1 MDTTPVGAVGTQS
14 QQYTT
19 ENDVVSEINSDAF
32 LKLLITELQN
42 QDPLEPMSNQEILEQ
57 LGQIREIESNLQLT
71 ETLESLRL
79 GQNIATANSMIGRLV
94 AGLTD
99 DGEQIAG
106 HVDGVSLVD
115 GKPRLYIGEHIID
128 LENVSDILDE
138 SAGAQEGHAN

>member
-19 ENDVVSEINSDAF
+19 ENDVVSEINSEAF

-42 QDPLEPMSNQEILEQ
+42 QDPMEPMSNQEILEQ

-71 ETLESLRL
+71 ETLESLSL
-79 GQNIATANSMIGRLV
+79 GQNIAAANSVIGRLV

-99 DGEQIAG
+99 DGERIAG
-106 HVDGVSLVD
+106 RVDGVSLVD
-115 GKPRLYIGEHIID
+115 GKPRLYVGEHIID

-138 SAGAQEGHAN
+138 SAGA

>member
-71 ETLESLRL
+71 ETLESLSL
-79 GQNIATANSMIGRLV
+79 GQNIAAANSVIGRLV

-99 DGEQIAG
+99 DGERIAG
-106 HVDGVSLVD
+106 RVDGVSLVD
-115 GKPRLYIGEHIID
+115 GKPRLYVGEHIID

-138 SAGAQEGHAN
+138 SAGA

>member
-1 MDTTPVGAVGTQS
+1 MGTTTVGAVGTQS
-14 QQYTT
+14 RQYTT

-42 QDPLEPMSNQEILEQ
+42 QDPLEPMSNQEILAQ

-71 ETLESLRL
+71 ETLESLSL

-99 DGEQIAG
+99 EAEQVAG
-106 HVDGVSLVD
+106 RVDGVSIVD
-115 GKPRLYIGEHIID
+115 GQPKLYVGEHIID
-128 LENVSDILDE
+128 LKNVSDILDE
-138 SAGAQEGHAN
+138 SASA

>member
-1 MDTTPVGAVGTQS
+1 MDTTSVGAVGTQS

-57 LGQIREIESNLQLT
+57 LGLIREIESNLQLT
-71 ETLESLRL
+71 ETLESLSL

-99 DGEQIAG
+99 EAEQVAG
-106 HVDGVSLVD
+106 RVDGVSIVD
-115 GKPRLYIGEHIID
+115 GQPKLYVGEHIID

-138 SAGAQEGHAN
+138 SAGA

>member
-1 MDTTPVGAVGTQS
+1 MGTSTVGAVGTQS

-19 ENDVVSEINSDAF
+19 ENDVVSEINSEAF

-42 QDPLEPMSNQEILEQ
+42 QDPMEPMSNQEILEQ

-71 ETLESLRL
+71 ETLESLSL
-79 GQNIATANSMIGRLV
+79 GQNIAAANSVIGRLV

-99 DGEQIAG
+99 DGERIAG
-106 HVDGVSLVD
+106 RVDGVSFVD
-115 GKPRLYIGEHIID
+115 GKPRLYVGEHIID

-138 SAGAQEGHAN
+138 SAGA

>member
-1 MDTTPVGAVGTQS
+1 MGTTTVGAVGTQS
-14 QQYTT
+14 QQYAT

-42 QDPLEPMSNQEILEQ
+42 QDPLEPMSNQEILQQ

-79 GQNIATANSMIGRLV
+79 GQNIATASSTIGRLV

-99 DGEQIAG
+99 DGERIAG
-106 HVDGVSLVD
+106 RVDGVSIVD
-115 GKPRLYIGEHIID
+115 GQPKLYVGEHIID

-138 SAGAQEGHAN
+138 SAGA

>member
-1 MDTTPVGAVGTQS
+1 MGTTTVGAVGTQS
-14 QQYTT
+14 RQYTT

-42 QDPLEPMSNQEILEQ
+42 QDPLEPMSNQEILAQ

-79 GQNIATANSMIGRLV
+79 GQNIATASSTIGRLV

-99 DGEQIAG
+99 DGERIAG
-106 HVDGVSLVD
+106 RVDGVSIVD
-115 GKPRLYIGEHIID
+115 GQPKLYVGEHIID

-138 SAGAQEGHAN
+138 SAGA